1 MSETGN
7 RIGIAIKKYP
17 VYHPVYPLS
26 LQNGKQCFRITP
38 DGEIEKDGVQITDD
52 DSAVADLL
60 RQWLLH
66 AYGLKIRPAML
77 RVSE

>member
-7 RIGIAIKKYP
+7 RIGIKQY
-17 VYHPVYPLS
+17 PVYPLS
-26 LQNGKQCFRITP
+26 FQNGKQCFRITP
-38 DGEIEKDGVQITDD
+38 EGEVEKDGVQITDD

-60 RQWLLH
+60 REFVLQ
-66 AYGLKIRPAML
+66 AYGSKIRPAVR